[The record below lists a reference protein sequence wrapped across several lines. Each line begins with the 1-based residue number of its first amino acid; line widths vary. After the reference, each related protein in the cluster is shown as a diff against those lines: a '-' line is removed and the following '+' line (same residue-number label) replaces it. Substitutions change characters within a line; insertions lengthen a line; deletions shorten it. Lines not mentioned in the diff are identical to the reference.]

1 MKLKVFISS
10 TCYDLGVIRSQLKS
24 FIEKMGYDSILSEN
38 NDVFYN
44 PNDHTHESCV
54 KDVANADIVILI
66 IGSRYGGTAIPSL
79 KKLVDFESLSVASAQ
94 TKIIE
99 KKEKLSITQ
108 FEILKAIE
116 SNIPIYTFVEDDVY
130 HDHHVYEQNKDNE
143 EVISKMKFPS
153 IDKKETAPFIFEFI
167 NYMRSRTYNNAV
179 YPFSKL
185 DDIEETLQKQ
195 WSSLFQSL
203 LAENKEKKFESSQMS
218 QINNQLDDMKALI
231 MSSVNKDNPKEVAKG
246 VLKYRPL
253 INYVDCLLPN
263 SDLIFK
269 NQTWENLMTE
279 CGISKI
285 KEFDDNKMNKRR
297 AILKSDGTFFLPTIS
312 IWDNKFETYQKE
324 WEVFTAI
331 PKETKQIIVEAVRDS
346 SSGIKDLRYIDKKL
360 EDYIKEIHADSLKD
374 DDLPF

>member
-66 IGSRYGGTAIPSL
+66 IGSRFGGTAIPSL

-153 IDKKETAPFIFEFI
+153 IDKKETAPFIFEF
-167 NYMRSRTYNNAV
+167 S
-179 YPFSKL
+179 
-185 DDIEETLQKQ
+185 E
-195 WSSLFQSL
+195 
-203 LAENKEKKFESSQMS
+203 
-218 QINNQLDDMKALI
+218 
-231 MSSVNKDNPKEVAKG
+231 
-246 VLKYRPL
+246 
-253 INYVDCLLPN
+253 
-263 SDLIFK
+263 
-269 NQTWENLMTE
+269 LM
-279 CGISKI
+279 
-285 KEFDDNKMNKRR
+285 
-297 AILKSDGTFFLPTIS
+297 
-312 IWDNKFETYQKE
+312 
-324 WEVFTAI
+324 
-331 PKETKQIIVEAVRDS
+331 
-346 SSGIKDLRYIDKKL
+346 
-360 EDYIKEIHADSLKD
+360 
-374 DDLPF
+374 